1 MDAPTAPASPLRCRP
16 HRPAGHLQWICD
28 RRCSRWPPST
38 GSMPP
43 ACEGWSR
50 RGAGLWAFSQ
60 GCGQGGGWRR
70 GGGAARK
77 LGPAACPRLAATMQ
91 ASPAS
96 RASPMD
102 LRQALFEVA
111 AEHRLDAAGVR
122 RLEQLAGLDGEPV
135 ALPTLVPRGVAVL
148 AAALGGLGI
157 GFWVAAQRPTPGR
170 LGRFAPLDP
179 ESGV

>member
-1 MDAPTAPASPLRCRP
+1 MNTRTPLSSKKP
-16 HRPAGHLQWICD
+16 MPKPSL
-28 RRCSRWPPST
+28 CSSARVAKPVKLNITSV
-38 GSMPP
+38 GVLAFMPRSWHMR
-43 ACEGWSR
+43 ALRSR
-50 RGAGLWAFSQ
+50 AEFGRQYGRAD
-60 GCGQGGGWRR
+60 CT
-70 GGGAARK
+70 
-77 LGPAACPRLAATMQ
+77 RLAATMQ

-135 ALPTLVPRGVAVL
+135 ALPTLVPRGIAVL

-157 GFWVAAQRPTPGR
+157 VFWIAANWQT
-170 LGRFAPLDP
+170 LGRFGRFALL
-179 ESGV
+179 E